1 MPADSPPPRDLDWYQ
16 TQWKEIMEA
25 LSVDDP
31 DEVVPTV
38 RRLQEGME
46 TLANQHDVLA
56 NTDLDNP
63 ERLLH
68 MIDNMAD
75 QLEQLYAERERRAKP
90 SLGHSDGS
98 PRQSDDE

>member
-1 MPADSPPPRDLDWYQ
+1 
-16 TQWKEIMEA
+16 MEV
-25 LSVDDP
+25 LSVEDP

-46 TLANQHDVLA
+46 TLASQHDVLA
-56 NTDLDNP
+56 NTDLENP

-75 QLEQLYAERERRAKP
+75 QLEQLYAERERRAEP
-90 SLGHSDGS
+90 SPKRSES
-98 PRQSDDE
+98 PPRQSDDE